1 MRAINACTSRF
12 KNLFLATNNVD
23 NLMMITFAKRFVLA
37 AIAVAGMALACQV
50 PSTHT
55 DDRLQLSLAFV
66 DQQLDDAVSQIKV
79 LARHVPADRMPR
91 TFEGD
96 TSVSSN
102 TGWWT
107 SGFYPGSLLYLYE
120 YSGDDELLAL
130 AKDKLAILEKEK
142 YNKGTHDL
150 GFMLYCSFG
159 NALRLTGDTAAY
171 KEILLTGAES
181 LISRYNPTVK
191 AIRSWQG
198 WTFPVII
205 DNMMNLEFLTQ
216 ASQLSGDSK
225 YRDIAVTH
233 ANTTMANHYRP
244 DYSSYHVI
252 DYNPEDG
259 SIVGKKTAQGAFDE
273 SAWARG
279 QAWGLYG
286 YVMMYRETG
295 DGAYLDFAKHLASFM
310 LNHPNMPEDGVPYWD
325 FDAPDLP
332 AESPYV
338 ADYTANR
345 DASAAAVMASALIEL
360 STFTEGEESETYLGA
375 AERVLESLSAA
386 PYKAAAGT
394 NGGFILAYSV
404 GSIPHG
410 TEIDVPLT
418 YADYYYIEALMRYRR
433 LLEGKP
439 LGGRA

>member
-1 MRAINACTSRF
+1 
-12 KNLFLATNNVD
+12 
-23 NLMMITFAKRFVLA
+23 MMIAFAKRFLLVSLTVVM
-37 AIAVAGMALACQV
+37 VASACQS
-50 PSTHT
+50 PSNNTN
-55 DDRLQLSLAFV
+55 DDLQLSLEFV
-66 DQQLDDAVSQIKV
+66 DQQLADAVTQIKV
-79 LARHVPADRMPR
+79 LADSVPADRLPR
-91 TFEGD
+91 SFQSD
-96 TSVSSN
+96 TSVFSN
-102 TGWWT
+102 TSWWT

-120 YSGDDELLAL
+120 YSGDEELLEL
-130 AKDKLAILEKEK
+130 AKGKLAILEKEK
-142 YNKGTHDL
+142 HNKGTHDL

-191 AIRSWQG
+191 AIRSWEG
-198 WTFPVII
+198 WTYPVII

-216 ASQLSGDSK
+216 ASKLSGDSK

-252 DYNPEDG
+252 DYSPEDG
-259 SIVGKKTAQGAFDE
+259 SIVGRKTAQGAFDE

-286 YVMMYRETG
+286 YVMMYRETR
-295 DGAYLDFAKHLASFM
+295 DEVYLDFAEHIATFM
-310 LNHPNMPEDGVPYWD
+310 LNHSNMPEDLIPYWD

-332 AESPYV
+332 DESLY
-338 ADYTANR
+338 AAGYKTNR
-345 DASAAAVMASALIEL
+345 DASAAAIMASALIEL
-360 STFTEGEESETYLGA
+360 STYTDGERSDKYLGS

-386 PYKAAAGT
+386 PYKAEAGT
-394 NGGFILAYSV
+394 NGGFILQYSV

-410 TEIDVPLT
+410 SEIDVPLT

-433 LLEGKP
+433 LLASQP
-439 LGGRA
+439 LFG

>member
-1 MRAINACTSRF
+1 
-12 KNLFLATNNVD
+12 
-23 NLMMITFAKRFVLA
+23 MIAFPKRFFLLWFITAGLA
-37 AIAVAGMALACQV
+37 ASACQNPSADINRDLRLSPAFIDEQLTAAVA
-50 PSTHT
+50 
-55 DDRLQLSLAFV
+55 
-66 DQQLDDAVSQIKV
+66 QIKV
-79 LARHVPADRMPR
+79 LADSVPADRLPR
-91 TFEGD
+91 TFQAD

-120 YSGDDELLAL
+120 YSGDTELLER
-130 AKDKLAILEKEK
+130 AKTKLSIIEKEK
-142 YNKGTHDL
+142 HNKSTHDL

-159 NALRLTGDTAAY
+159 NALRLTGDTSAY
-171 KEILLTGAES
+171 MEILVTGAES

-191 AIRSWQG
+191 AIRSWEG
-198 WTFPVII
+198 WTYPVII

-216 ASQLSGDSK
+216 ATELSGDPK

-233 ANTTMANHYRP
+233 ANTTMLNHYRP
-244 DYSSYHVI
+244 DFSSYHVI

-259 SIVGKKTAQGAFDE
+259 SIVGRKTAQGAFDE

-295 DGAYLDFAKHLASFM
+295 DEAYLDFAKHIASFM
-310 LNHPNMPEDGVPYWD
+310 LNHPNMPEDLVPYWD

-332 AESPYV
+332 AESPYA
-338 ADYTANR
+338 ADYKSNR
-345 DASAAAVMASALIEL
+345 DASAAAIMASALIEL
-360 STFTEGEESETYLGA
+360 STFTEGEERDAYLRS
-375 AERVLESLSAA
+375 AEQVLESLSAE
-386 PYKAAAGT
+386 PYKAAGGS
-394 NGGFILAYSV
+394 NGGFILKYSV

-433 LLEGKP
+433 MLDGRP
-439 LGGRA
+439 LSD

>member
-1 MRAINACTSRF
+1 
-12 KNLFLATNNVD
+12 
-23 NLMMITFAKRFVLA
+23 MIAFQKHLLLVLVPV
-37 AIAVAGMALACQV
+37 IAVASACQA
-50 PSTHT
+50 PSAGTN
-55 DDRLQLSLAFV
+55 DALSLSREFIGK
-66 DQQLDDAVSQIKV
+66 QLDDAVTQIKV
-79 LARHVPADRMPR
+79 LADSVSADRMPR
-91 TFEGD
+91 TFQGD

-120 YSGDDELLAL
+120 YTGDEQLLQMAE
-130 AKDKLAILEKEK
+130 DKLRILEKEK
-142 YNKGTHDL
+142 HNKGTHDL

-171 KEILLTGAES
+171 KAILLTGAES
-181 LISRYNPTVK
+181 LMSRYNPTVK
-191 AIRSWQG
+191 AIRSWEG

-216 ASQLSGDSK
+216 ASKLSGNAR
-225 YRDIAVTH
+225 YRDIAVAH
-233 ANTTMANHYRP
+233 ANTTMKNHYRP

-252 DYNPEDG
+252 DYNPVDG

-295 DGAYLDFAKHLASFM
+295 DEAYLDFAQHIASFV
-310 LNHPNMPEDGVPYWD
+310 LNHPNMPDDLVPYWD
-325 FDAPDLP
+325 FDAPDLGEDSRD
-332 AESPYV
+332 AAQDRTY
-338 ADYTANR
+338 R
-345 DASAAAVMASALIEL
+345 DASTASIRASALIEL
-360 STFTEGEESETYLGA
+360 STQTDGNERHDYMAA
-375 AERVLESLSAA
+375 AEKILERLSSQA
-386 PYKAAAGT
+386 YKAEAGT
-394 NGGFILAYSV
+394 NGGFILQHSV
-404 GSIPHG
+404 GSIPHDS
-410 TEIDVPLT
+410 EIDVPLT

-439 LGGRA
+439 LFG